1 MAERLTVGE
10 ACTRSVTIAFGTTPL
25 NGAARLMRENH
36 VGSLV
41 VVDETGG
48 KRIVVGMLTDR
59 DIVTSVLA
67 SDLDCSTLMVEDVMS
82 TDVVTVREDDSLID
96 VMQIMRRKGV
106 RRVPVVGA
114 EGELLGL
121 VTLDDLLEIL
131 AQELGLL
138 VSAIETEAQRERRL
152 RPGGH
157 LGL

>member
-1 MAERLTVGE
+1 
-10 ACTRSVTIAFGTTPL
+10 
-25 NGAARLMRENH
+25 MRQNH

-67 SDLDCSTLMVEDVMS
+67 SDLDCSTLTVEDVMS

-138 VSAIETEAQRERRL
+138 VSAIETEVQRERRL

>member
-41 VVDETGG
+41 VVDETAG
-48 KRIVVGMLTDR
+48 KPIVVGMLTDR

-67 SDLDCSTLMVEDVMS
+67 SDLDCSTLTVEDVMS

>member
-10 ACTRSVTIAFGTTPL
+10 ACTRSVTIAFGATPL

-41 VVDETGG
+41 VVDETAG

-67 SDLDCSTLMVEDVMS
+67 SDLDCSTLTVEDVMS

-106 RRVPVVGA
+106 RRVPVVDA
-114 EGELLGL
+114 EGELIGL

>member
-41 VVDETGG
+41 VVNETGG
-48 KRIVVGMLTDR
+48 KPIVVGMLTDR

-67 SDLDCSTLMVEDVMS
+67 SDLDCSTLTVEDVMS
-82 TDVVTVREDDSLID
+82 TDVVSVREDDSLID

-114 EGELLGL
+114 EGELIGL

-138 VSAIETEAQRERRL
+138 VSAIETEVQRERRL

>member
-1 MAERLTVGE
+1 MSERLTVGE
-10 ACTRSVTIAFGTTPL
+10 VCTRSVTIAFRTTLL

-48 KRIVVGMLTDR
+48 KRIVVGILTDR

-67 SDLDCSTLMVEDVMS
+67 LDLDCSTLMVEDVMS
-82 TDVVTVREDDSLID
+82 TDVVTARENDSLID

-106 RRVPVVGA
+106 RRVPVVGP

-138 VSAIETEAQRERRL
+138 VSAIETEGQRERRL